1 LLNTFYFKHILRT
14 LVAVCLVL
22 VFHNSALALK
32 IMLVNDDGYDRGG
45 LPVLFDVLKEAGHE
59 VTIVAP
65 KTDQSGRG
73 TSINTD
79 KINQPLEVVNYDTHK
94 WYVDGTPTVA
104 VIAGL
109 NYILKDN
116 PPDLVIS
123 GINPGENIGRT
134 AVSSGTVSAAVAALN
149 RGVPAIA
156 VSLGINLAESSTG
169 YPSTIAAYKPT
180 SLFIVRL
187 IAQLEATKKQNAK
200 LLPSGI
206 GLSINVP
213 VTENKGIAFTRLER
227 FTPLDLTFGEL
238 PGGGVGLQI
247 FPVSLPLGSIPN
259 PRSEGEQFVS
269 GFTTITPIDGD
280 WSASDAVRVRL
291 SDRLNIQNL
300 LP

>member
-1 LLNTFYFKHILRT
+1 MLSTFYFKQILRT
-14 LVAVCLVL
+14 LVTACLVL

-32 IMLVNDDGYDRGG
+32 IMLVNDDGYDKGG
-45 LPVLFDVLKEAGHE
+45 LPVLFDTLKEAGHE

-79 KINQPLEVVNYDTHK
+79 RINQQMEVVNYDTKK
-94 WYVDGTPTVA
+94 WYVDGTPTVT

-109 NYILKDN
+109 NYILRDN

-134 AVSSGTVSAAVAALN
+134 AVSSGTVSAAVAAVN

-180 SLFIVRL
+180 SDFIVRV

-200 LLPSGI
+200 LLPNGV
-206 GLSINVP
+206 GLNINVP
-213 VTENKGIAFTRLER
+213 VNGSKGIAFTRLER
-227 FTPLDLTFGEL
+227 FTPLDFTFGEL

-247 FPVSLPLGSIPN
+247 VPVNLPVDRIPN
-259 PRSEGEQFVS
+259 PRSEGEQFAS

-280 WSASDAVRVRL
+280 WSAGDGVRARL
-291 SDRLNIQNL
+291 SDRLPVQNL

>member
-1 LLNTFYFKHILRT
+1 
-14 LVAVCLVL
+14 
-22 VFHNSALALK
+22 
-32 IMLVNDDGYDRGG
+32 
-45 LPVLFDVLKEAGHE
+45 
-59 VTIVAP
+59 
-65 KTDQSGRG
+65 
-73 TSINTD
+73 
-79 KINQPLEVVNYDTHK
+79 
-94 WYVDGTPTVA
+94 
-104 VIAGL
+104 
-109 NYILKDN
+109 
-116 PPDLVIS
+116 
-123 GINPGENIGRT
+123 
-134 AVSSGTVSAAVAALN
+134 
-149 RGVPAIA
+149 
-156 VSLGINLAESSTG
+156 LGINLAESSTG